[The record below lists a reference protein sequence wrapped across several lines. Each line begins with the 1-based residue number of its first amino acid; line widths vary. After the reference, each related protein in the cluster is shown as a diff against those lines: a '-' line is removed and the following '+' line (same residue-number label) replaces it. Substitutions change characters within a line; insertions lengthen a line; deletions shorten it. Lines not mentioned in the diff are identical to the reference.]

1 MATQHRIDV
10 FTKGCSSCEGAVAYG
25 QELASFSADYELH
38 VWDVTHEDGAT
49 RMREVGV
56 AEVPALAVDGE
67 PLACCAHGD
76 GGTAA

>member
-10 FTKGCSSCEGAVAYG
+10 FTEGCSSCEGAVAYG
-25 QELASFSADYELH
+25 QELASSSADYEVH
-38 VWDVTHEDGAT
+38 VWDVTQEDGAT

-67 PLACCAHGD
+67 PLACCAHGE
-76 GGTAA
+76 GGTGA